1 MYHFSPENDIIL
13 DMDILESNRPYEC
26 YCGKGA
32 AFEFA
37 AMYILE
43 HTDVSDISRLKVAVV
58 SDRIVSGYYYNKF
71 ENQFIVRGVKPVL
84 VPVEC
89 NDMGKSLNAVDS
101 VMRFIAD
108 FDLGPC
114 DWIISLGGG
123 GILDVTAFVCS
134 ILQTRVNFMAIPTT
148 LGSMTEGCVSH
159 RAYLNLMSRKDVMS
173 VPFEPDVVVIDPT
186 FLPTVPSKYKSNGY
200 AAIVRYA
207 ILEDLSLIR
216 IPDDMDSGIRDYL
229 NKVYSVRARI
239 EKRDPRLLTLGNEI
253 SSAIEGYFRF
263 MNYSEGE
270 ALALSLISAV
280 DDSRREPLSKIY
292 GVLGLPVTLKDVS
305 SGMILK
311 NLKKNL
317 DRYASDRIDMVDM
330 EMGQIQR
337 WVVRSLTADEAYD
350 ILSARLKIIS

>member
-1 MYHFSPENDIIL
+1 
-13 DMDILESNRPYEC
+13 MDILESNRSYEC

-71 ENQFIVRGVKPVL
+71 ENQFLIRGVKPIL

-101 VMRFIAD
+101 VLRFISD
-108 FDLGPC
+108 FDFGPC

-123 GILDVTAFVCS
+123 GILDVTAFVHS
-134 ILQTRVNFMAIPTT
+134 LLQTKVNFMAVPTT
-148 LGSMTEGCVSH
+148 LMSMTEGCVSSK
-159 RAYLNLMSRKDVMS
+159 AYLNFMSRKDIMS
-173 VPFEPDVVVIDPT
+173 TAFEPDIVIVDPS
-186 FLPTVPSKYKSNGY
+186 FLSTVPAKYKSNGY
-200 AAIVRYA
+200 ASIIRYA
-207 ILEDLSLIR
+207 ILEDLSLIK
-216 IPDDMDSGIRDYL
+216 IPDDMDSGLRDYL
-229 NKVYSVRARI
+229 NRVYSCRCRI
-239 EKRDPRLLTLGNEI
+239 EKRDPRLLTLGSEI
-253 SSAIEGYFRF
+253 SAAIEGYFRF

-292 GVLGLPVTLKDVS
+292 GVLGLPTALKDVS
-305 SGMILK
+305 SAMILK
-311 NLKKNL
+311 NLKRNL
-317 DRYASDRIDMVDM
+317 DRYASGKVELVDM
-330 EMGQIQR
+330 ENGPTQR
-337 WVVRSLTADEAYD
+337 WVIRTLSADQAYD
-350 ILSARLKIIS
+350 LLSERLKIIS